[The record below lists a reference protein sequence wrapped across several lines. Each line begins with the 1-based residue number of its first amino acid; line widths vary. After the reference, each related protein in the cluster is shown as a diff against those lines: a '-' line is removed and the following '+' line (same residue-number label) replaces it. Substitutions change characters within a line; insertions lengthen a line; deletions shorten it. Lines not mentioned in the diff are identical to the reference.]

1 MARMI
6 PAEERMKRAR
16 RLVQQARD
24 LPPPADTTLLD
35 LEYIAAVRDT
45 LQQARDLIKFIPYT
59 PSASEA
65 MKAEVAAL
73 FALIDQ
79 TQKELL
85 HK

>member
-6 PAEERMKRAR
+6 PAEQRIARAR
-16 RLVQQARD
+16 KLVQKVRD
-24 LPPPADTTLLD
+24 LPPPEEDKLLD
-35 LEYIAAVRDT
+35 LTYMATVRET

-59 PSASEA
+59 PSASAE
-65 MKAEVAAL
+65 MKAEVAEL
-73 FALIDQ
+73 FQTIDQ